1 MQVCQGH
8 RPRRRPNDP
17 ARGKFRVAHK
27 SRRKRSFSSL
37 KSAKVGRFRQ
47 HLRRVRHSIP
57 FHVGERFVVLQTGAD
72 YKCHVVFRTIR
83 ALELVAVSFLIA
95 ISTTAFGQLRPA
107 DCARAAKYSESQRGI
122 SMLVIQNGRTIFEH
136 YANGGSPGKRW
147 PIFSGTKS
155 FWGIAALAG
164 VRDGLFKLDDLVS
177 DTISEWKSD
186 SRKSRITIRQ
196 LLSQTD
202 GIEGASRLQR
212 ASMRDRNAMAIRLPT
227 VAEPGSAFIYGPSHI
242 QIFSELL
249 RRKLRDRA
257 ITAYVESRVLNRLG
271 LRHLNY
277 KKDARGNP
285 LLATGFELTAR
296 EWARLGELVLG
307 QGNYHGRRIVSADLL
322 REAFAG
328 SPANPSYGLTF
339 WLNRQAPNGQED
351 DMERMLDLQWQS
363 AQWTGICISKDAPA
377 DMVVALGSGYQRL
390 FIIPSMN
397 ALIVRQGSNAR
408 FSDAHFLR
416 LALGRGD

>member
-1 MQVCQGH
+1 
-8 RPRRRPNDP
+8 
-17 ARGKFRVAHK
+17 
-27 SRRKRSFSSL
+27 
-37 KSAKVGRFRQ
+37 
-47 HLRRVRHSIP
+47 VRYPIHFALI
-57 FHVGERFVVLQTGAD
+57 ERFVVLKAGAD
-72 YKCHVVFRTIR
+72 YKCQVVFQRTR
-83 ALELVAVSFLIA
+83 ALALLAVFFLIA
-95 ISTTAFGQLRPA
+95 TSTTAFGQLRAA
-107 DCARAAKYSESQRGI
+107 DSARAAKYSESKRGI
-122 SMLVIQNGRTIFEH
+122 SMLVMQNGRTIFEH
-136 YANGGSPGKRW
+136 YANGGSPGRRW

-155 FWGIAALAG
+155 FWGIAALAA

-186 SRKSRITIRQ
+186 PRKSRITIRQ
-196 LLSQTD
+196 LLRQTD

-212 ASMRDRNAMAIRLPT
+212 PSIRDRNAMAIRLPA
-227 VAEPGSAFIYGPSHI
+227 VAVPGSAFIYGPSHL

-249 RRKLRDRA
+249 RRKLQDRA
-257 ITAYVESRVLNRLG
+257 TTTYVESRVLNRLG

-307 QGNYHGRRIVSADLL
+307 RGNYHGRQIVPATLL

-328 SPANPSYGLTF
+328 SQANPSYGLTF
-339 WLNRQAPNGQED
+339 WLNQQAPNGQEG
-351 DMERMLDLQWQS
+351 DMERMLDLPWQN
-363 AQWTGICISKDAPA
+363 AQWTNVCICKDAPA

-397 ALIVRQGSNAR
+397 VLIVRQGSNAR

-416 LALGRGD
+416 LVLGRGD

>member
-1 MQVCQGH
+1 VWPIKLLPH
-8 RPRRRPNDP
+8 RRAESARQIPGSPRVSPKTIFLVAEVRESGTFSP
-17 ARGKFRVAHK
+17 APETRTP
-27 SRRKRSFSSL
+27 L
-37 KSAKVGRFRQ
+37 NP
-47 HLRRVRHSIP
+47 L
-57 FHVGERFVVLQTGAD
+57 HVGERFVVVKTGAD
-72 YKCHVVFRTIR
+72 YKCHVVFQTIR
-83 ALELVAVSFLIA
+83 ALALVAVSFLIA

-107 DCARAAKYSESQRGI
+107 DCARAAKYSESKRGI
-122 SMLVIQNGRTIFEH
+122 SMLVMQNGRTIFEH
-136 YANGGSPGKRW
+136 YANRGSPGKRW

-186 SRKSRITIRQ
+186 PRKSRITIRQ

-212 ASMRDRNAMAIRLPT
+212 ASMRDRNAMAIRLPI
-227 VAEPGSAFIYGPSHI
+227 VAEPGSAFIYGPSHL

-249 RRKLRDRA
+249 RRKLQDRA

-322 REAFAG
+322 REAFAS